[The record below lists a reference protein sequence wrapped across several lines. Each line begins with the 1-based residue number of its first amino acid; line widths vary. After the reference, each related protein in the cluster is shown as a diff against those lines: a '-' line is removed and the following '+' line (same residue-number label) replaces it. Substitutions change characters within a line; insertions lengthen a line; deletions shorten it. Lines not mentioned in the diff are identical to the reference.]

1 SILEDVVLSDGEPL
15 AKDEV
20 AFSYETGKKQS
31 SDVDLQN
38 VKNIKVFATNKVK
51 FTFAK
56 PESTFIY
63 MLAMIGIVPEHAYS
77 EMYNEEPIGS
87 GPYQIV
93 QWDKGQQLIVEENP
107 HYYGEKGPFKK
118 IAFLFLEED
127 AAFTA

>member
-1 SILEDVVLSDGEPL
+1 L
-15 AKDEV
+15 K
-20 AFSYETGKKQS
+20 
-31 SDVDLQN
+31 N
-38 VKNIKVFATNKVK
+38 VEVFATNKVK
-51 FTFAK
+51 FTLAK
-56 PESTFIY
+56 PQSTFIY

-118 IAFLFLEED
+118 ITFLFLEED
-127 AAFTA
+127 AAFTAAKAGQVDMVAVPAHFANEEVAGMELISLDTVDNRGI